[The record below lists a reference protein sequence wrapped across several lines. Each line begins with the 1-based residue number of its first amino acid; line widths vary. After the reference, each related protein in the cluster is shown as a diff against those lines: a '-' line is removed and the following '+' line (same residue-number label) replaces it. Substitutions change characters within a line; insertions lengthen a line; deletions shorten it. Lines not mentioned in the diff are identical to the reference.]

1 MRDPNHHILAEEL
14 DMKLYH
20 PDATPILVYHEWRRP
35 VLNDGTIPK
44 SLAVPLMLEFELPQW
59 RSSEVGETW
68 ETMRSY
74 LLGSPHGQS
83 SSLFVSKETGTVMKN
98 IWNSLIYTG
107 MFGPLYVGQ

>member
-1 MRDPNHHILAEEL
+1 
-14 DMKLYH
+14 
-20 PDATPILVYHEWRRP
+20 
-35 VLNDGTIPK
+35 
-44 SLAVPLMLEFELPQW
+44 
-59 RSSEVGETW
+59 
-68 ETMRSY
+68 MRSY